1 MKEPPNVPPPPKS
14 PDVLAQK
21 LLSLKLTHWQEAM
34 AKDIPNLDPA
44 AKTLVLDQIGRWAD
58 FELAARHSTTIG
70 SRIKAAKF
78 VKVQT
83 IDGFDFDYNKSTRAS
98 KGSYLPLHHATAK
111 GEVLPRAVFVGTA
124 GLGKTHL
131 ARALG
136 YAACQ
141 AKASVLFTTTAKM
154 VNHLAA
160 AKASHRLE
168 AELSKYRRPRVAV
181 FDELGYVSMDLEASN
196 LFFQVIS
203 ARHDEGLGTIVTTNI
218 PFGEWNQIFA
228 GNAIAHAIVDR
239 LTDGASIFFL
249 EGISYREA
257 RSKKDKKS

>member
-1 MKEPPNVPPPPKS
+1 MTQPTNEISPPKI
-14 PDVLAQK
+14 PDDLAQK
-21 LLSLKLTHWQEAM
+21 LIALKMMHWQEAM
-34 AKDIPNLDPA
+34 AKDVTGLDPA
-44 AKTLVLDQIGRWAD
+44 AKALVSKMVGRWAD
-58 FELAARHSTTIG
+58 SELAARHSLTIG

-83 IDGFDFDYNKSTRAS
+83 VDGFDFDYNKSTRAA
-98 KGSYLPLHHATAK
+98 KGSYLPLYHAAAK
-111 GEVLPRAVFVGTA
+111 GDTLPRAVFVGTA

-131 ARALG
+131 ARGLG
-136 YAACQ
+136 HGACQ
-141 AKASVLFTTTAKM
+141 AKASVLFTTAAKM
-154 VNHLAA
+154 VNHLAT
-160 AKASHRLE
+160 AKAAHRLE
-168 AELSKYRRPRVAV
+168 NELSKYRRPRVAII
-181 FDELGYVSMDLEASN
+181 DELGYVSMDLEASN

-203 ARHDEGLGTIVTTNI
+203 QRHDEGLGTIVTTNI

-257 RSKKDKKS
+257 RSKKDKK

>member
-1 MKEPPNVPPPPKS
+1 MKQPPDQPPTPKS
-14 PDVLAQK
+14 PDALTQK
-21 LLSLKLTHWQEAM
+21 LLSLRLTHWQEEM
-34 AKDIPNLDPA
+34 AKDVAGLDPA
-44 AKTLVLDQIGRWAD
+44 AKTLVSDLVGRWAG
-58 FELAARHSTTIG
+58 FELASRHSTTIAL
-70 SRIKAAKF
+70 RIKAAKF
-78 VKVQT
+78 VKAQT
-83 IDGFDFDYNKSTRAS
+83 VDDFDFDYNKATRAA
-98 KGSYLPLHHATAK
+98 KPTYLPLYHATAK
-111 GEVLPRAVFVGTA
+111 GDALPRAVFVGSA

-136 YAACQ
+136 YGACQ
-141 AKASVLFTTTAKM
+141 AKASVLFTTAAKM
-154 VNHLAA
+154 VNHLAT

-168 AELSKYRRPRVAV
+168 AELCKYRRPRVAII
-181 FDELGYVSMDLEASN
+181 DELGYVSMDLEASN

-239 LTDGASIFFL
+239 LTDGASIFFFD
-249 EGISYREA
+249 GVSYRES

>member
-1 MKEPPNVPPPPKS
+1 MKQSPHIPPPPKN
-14 PDVLAQK
+14 PDPLLQK
-21 LLSLKLTHWQEAM
+21 LLALKLPHWQEAM
-34 AKDIPNLDPA
+34 TKDILCLDPA
-44 AKTLVLDQIGRWAD
+44 IKTAVLDQVGRWAD
-58 FELAARHSTTIG
+58 FELAARHSTTIA
-70 SRIKAAKF
+70 SRVKAARF
-78 VKVQT
+78 VRVQT
-83 IDGFDFDYNKSTRAS
+83 VDNFDFDYNKSTRTA
-98 KGSYLPLHHATAK
+98 KPAYLPLYHATTK
-111 GEVLPRAVFVGTA
+111 GDVLPRAVFVGSA

-136 YAACQ
+136 YGACQ
-141 AKASVLFTTTAKM
+141 AKASVLYTTAAKM
-154 VNHLAA
+154 VNHLAT

-168 AELSKYRRPRVAV
+168 AELGKYRRPRVIII
-181 FDELGYVSMDLEASN
+181 DELGYVSMDLEASN

-228 GNAIAHAIVDR
+228 GNAIAHVIVDR
-239 LTDGASIFFL
+239 LTDGAAIFFF